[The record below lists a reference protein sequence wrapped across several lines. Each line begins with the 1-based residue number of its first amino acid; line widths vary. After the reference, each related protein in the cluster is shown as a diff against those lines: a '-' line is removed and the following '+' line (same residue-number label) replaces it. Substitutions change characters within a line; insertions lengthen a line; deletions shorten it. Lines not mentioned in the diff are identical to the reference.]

1 MGMPF
6 PLGLEGLRAQKF
18 FLPWAWGLN
27 GAVSVVAPPL
37 ANLLL
42 RNIGLHAVLGGA
54 VLLYAVAA
62 CSLPVHEGKTIWLP
76 VLRRSAAVD

>member
-1 MGMPF
+1 
-6 PLGLEGLRAQKF
+6 LRNNHF

-27 GAVSVVAPPL
+27 GALSVVAPPL

-54 VLLYAVAA
+54 ILLYAVAA
-62 CSLPVHEGKTIWLP
+62 LSLPVPEGKINWLP